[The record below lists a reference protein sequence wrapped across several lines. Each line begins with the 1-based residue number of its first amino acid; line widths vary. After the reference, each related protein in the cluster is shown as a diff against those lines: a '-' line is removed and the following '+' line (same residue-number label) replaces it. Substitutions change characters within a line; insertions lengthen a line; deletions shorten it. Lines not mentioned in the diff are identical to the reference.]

1 MRQPKRKVAAYV
13 LLGTIATL
21 VLVLD
26 QVTKGLVRR
35 HLPLNQPYMP
45 VDWLDPLFT
54 FRHVQNTGAAFG
66 LFPGGAT
73 VFMGIAVVVVI
84 GIIIYYARLDR
95 PALLLRAALGLQ
107 LGGSVG
113 NLIDRLMHNGAV
125 TDFVD
130 LRWFPVFNVAD
141 SAITIGTII
150 LACYM
155 LFEDCRAP
163 EPDSEK
169 NQALTA

>member
-13 LLGTIATL
+13 LLGTIAAL

-26 QVTKGLVRR
+26 QVTKSLVRR

-54 FRHVQNTGAAFG
+54 FRHVQNTGAALACSRG
-66 LFPGGAT
+66 RHGVHGHRRGGGHWHHHLLCAAGPPGASLARRTGA
-73 VFMGIAVVVVI
+73 
-84 GIIIYYARLDR
+84 
-95 PALLLRAALGLQ
+95 AAGC
-107 LGGSVG
+107 SVG

-155 LFEDCRAP
+155 LFEDRRAP